1 MWDDFSY
8 YTDANNNWTKAVG
21 SGGGVAMTAG
31 AGGLLQLTTGGTQNI
46 FASIATTNAVFKF
59 LAGRNWY
66 VEALINYTE
75 VATNQAAVAFGLSS
89 VISTSLLTNSTGV
102 PVNSFSGALLYK
114 QTGDTYLRAITS
126 NGTTQTLTASAQST
140 QPATAANYQ
149 LWRMEG
155 RDVDGSNMEVTFFL
169 NESPIMD
176 QTFHRPI
183 KQTVAISGAAT
194 MNLVLMLKN
203 VGGANSEVL
212 NVDYIYGAQRRPGP
226 LNQTATS
233 GPY

>member
-1 MWDDFSY
+1 M
-8 YTDANNNWTKAVG
+8 
-21 SGGGVAMTAG
+21 
-31 AGGLLQLTTGGTQNI
+31 
-46 FASIATTNAVFKF
+46 
-59 LAGRNWY
+59 
-66 VEALINYTE
+66 
-75 VATNQAAVAFGLSS
+75 ATNQAAVAFGLSS
-89 VISTSLLTNSTGV
+89 VVSTSLLTTTTGV
-102 PVNSFSGALLYK
+102 PVNSFSGALMYK
-114 QTGDTYLRAITS
+114 QSGDTYVRAITS
-126 NGTTQTLTASAQST
+126 NSTTQTLNASAQSS

-149 LWRMEG
+149 SWRLEG

-169 NESPIMD
+169 NDAPLLD

-183 KQTVAISGAAT
+183 KQTVAIASAAA